1 MRKFLILFAVLVGA
15 GLTGPTTKEA
25 LAQCTHLGGTVSC
38 PVGIAN
44 GSNSLSFGA
53 NNTINWSGGQ
63 VSTGDCCPAD
73 AGLNSGAG
81 LLNQNN
87 QLGGP
92 GFHWGPTTTGLDPA
106 TPDPAGGTDLY
117 GWPGRSGPEVVVT
130 GWGFDD
136 NACGGGACTEGPAA
150 AVFGTGPGDGYL
162 CDAGGPGCGSDLW
175 TSTPQ
180 PGFGSCGAGGCGG
193 TPPLLPLP
201 TDIPGAG
208 PYAANLTSGNIDPFG
223 GGSSF
228 VDPITG
234 EAIELPDDSSKWPEH
249 VKHAD
254 ALNTAYVNGE
264 IGYPF
269 TDPDWRT
276 HSVEDYKNNP
286 TLAPQAPLPGATGFG
301 IPQTFQTEDRGAT
314 PLIGLSAFGSSI
326 VNNPYA
332 QNRSFGAGIDPF
344 GGGGSFTDPRTGI
357 SESISDDPTK
367 WPERIRHADDLNTA
381 YVNGRIAYPFNDPNW
396 ENKTVDDFR
405 TPQPSAPAA
414 PLTGFGSSIA
424 GAPAVTP
431 GQTPVHTMAQGDT
444 LFRVALRYG
453 VSVDNLAAA
462 NGIAPDQPVP
472 VGQVLTVPTSAPAPN
487 FGSSTATAPG
497 ASSGASSD
505 TPSGQGPKYSDKA
518 GRFGIGSDTTL
529 GGVGGLSA
537 RFQVAKNFGIQAIV
551 SFTRIGLDA
560 KEDNSDLTNY
570 VSTVLVGP
578 AVRGDIGLAFT
589 NRVSL
594 EPIIGVPTGAPAPIV
609 GNERPA
615 IIVAPDPAPIV
626 GNERPAIIVKPE
638 NTNIGDSIAGN
649 VPTEFQAPS
658 FEVVRT
664 GRNRAVAVSLPSYGF
679 KDKVYLAT
687 PEGGQAMIDGLRAG
701 KSPKE
706 AYLDGRRADSAVRR
720 EERQKRE
727 AAERTASNQIGNALV
742 DNVPAEFQRQPSST
756 TATTTPD
763 GLASANSGGVTTP
776 VVPAAPGSTPAP
788 IVGNE
793 RPAIIVTPGQP
804 GYADKSGASGIG
816 GNRTLG
822 GTTPLDTRSAPSG
835 TPSTTTGTATAN
847 SGGVTTPVVPRPT
860 RPAGE
865 SVSFLE
871 EALVQGK
878 TYRIEIVRTPDGRT
892 LAVGT
897 GDQAGHVFGEAK
909 EGGFGWRNEG
919 PWTPPPAPA
928 PIVGNERPAIIV
940 APDSVPSSPPAT
952 LREAVEQANAP
963 ATSPASTST
972 VSIAPL
978 SPQRAA
984 NMRIRLQIAGSDREQ
999 MTATANAAIDSP
1011 NSFVATGR

>member
-15 GLTGPTTKEA
+15 GLTGPMTKDA
-25 LAQCTHLGGTVSC
+25 LAQCTHLGGTVTC

-63 VSTGDCCPAD
+63 VSSGACCPAD
-73 AGLNSGAG
+73 AGLSTGAG

-92 GFHWGPTTTGLDPA
+92 GFHWGPVTTGVTPADPVGSA
-106 TPDPAGGTDLY
+106 GPNDGIVILGQGFEDFSCAGGQ
-117 GWPGRSGPEVVVT
+117 
-130 GWGFDD
+130 
-136 NACGGGACTEGPAA
+136 CTEGPAA
-150 AVFGTGPGDGYL
+150 AVFGSGPGGGYL
-162 CDAGGPGCGSDLW
+162 CDGGGAGCGSDQW
-175 TSTPQ
+175 PVAPQ
-180 PGFGSCGAGGCGG
+180 PGFGECGAGGCGG
-193 TPPLLPLP
+193 TPPLLPL
-201 TDIPGAG
+201 TTNIPGTG
-208 PYAANLTSGNIDPFG
+208 PYAANQTTGAVDPFG
-223 GGSSF
+223 GVGAF

-234 EAIELPDDSSKWPEH
+234 EATELPDDSSKWPEH

-254 ALNTAYVNGE
+254 ALNNAYVNGE

-269 TDPDWRT
+269 TDPNWRT
-276 HSVEDYKNNP
+276 RSVEDYKNNP
-286 TLAPQAPLPGATGFG
+286 TLAPQVPLPGVSNIYTV
-301 IPQTFQTEDRGAT
+301 PQTTSRPDF
-314 PLIGLSAFGSSI
+314 PLAGFVGNS
-326 VNNPYA
+326 NPYA
-332 QNRSFGAGIDPF
+332 QNRTLGAGIDPF

-381 YVNGRIAYPFNDPNW
+381 YVNGQIAYPFNDPNW
-396 ENKTVDDFR
+396 ENKSVDDFR
-405 TPQPSAPAA
+405 TSQPAGPTAG
-414 PLTGFGSSIA
+414 PTGFGS
-424 GAPAVTP
+424 
-431 GQTPVHTMAQGDT
+431 
-444 LFRVALRYG
+444 
-453 VSVDNLAAA
+453 
-462 NGIAPDQPVP
+462 GIA
-472 VGQVLTVPTSAPAPN
+472 A
-487 FGSSTATAPG
+487 APG
-497 ASSGASSD
+497 ASSSATSGTGA
-505 TPSGQGPKYSDKA
+505 KYSDKA

-529 GGVGGLSA
+529 GGVGGLSLLYQA
-537 RFQVAKNFGIQAIV
+537 SKNFGVQAII
-551 SFTRIGLDA
+551 SFPSLYSTP

-594 EPIIGVPTGAPAPIV
+594 EPIIGVPSTSGFSYYFSGRGGSPAASAPRTNQVPAGTRLPEVTRNTEGEYVVFDPNSGERVTIQGRTLAVTIASGVRNGVPLRDAVTEAMTNRSVATTGDGLASANAGGVTTPAVPAPPGSAPAPIV

-615 IIVAPDPAPIV
+615 IIVKPEPAPAPIV

-638 NTNIGDSIAGN
+638 NTNIVDSIAGN
-649 VPTEFQAPS
+649 VPAEFQAPS
-658 FEVVRT
+658 FEVVRR
-664 GRNRAVAVSLPSYGF
+664 GINRAVAVSLPGYGI
-679 KDKVYLAT
+679 DKVYLAT
-687 PEGGQAMIDGLRAG
+687 PEGGQAMVDGLRAG

-727 AAERTASNQIGNALV
+727 AAERTKSNQIGNALV
-742 DNVPAEFQRQPSST
+742 DNVPAEFRRQPSTTTSTT
-756 TATTTPD
+756 TATAPSTTSTTTNPD

-776 VVPAAPGSTPAP
+776 VVP
-788 IVGNE
+788 
-793 RPAIIVTPGQP
+793 RPA
-804 GYADKSGASGIG
+804 
-816 GNRTLG
+816 
-822 GTTPLDTRSAPSG
+822 
-835 TPSTTTGTATAN
+835 
-847 SGGVTTPVVPRPT
+847 

-984 NMRIRLQIAGSDREQ
+984 NLRIRLQIAGSDREQ